1 MSKSEFTLRNCT
13 FAFKCS
19 AIWEDMET
27 VSDEDTYSQEIRFCQ
42 ECQKEVFF
50 CSDDDDL
57 LKSIRLNR
65 CVAIDNLSV
74 MNTKIIGEPIPNNY
88 NEKPEPYPFPTSR
101 PRNNEIDF

>member
-50 CSDDDDL
+50 CDDDDDL

-65 CVAIDNLSV
+65 CVAIENSPIS
-74 MNTKIIGEPIPNNY
+74 NTKILGKPIPRDFDQ
-88 NEKPEPYPFPTSR
+88 KTEPYPFPTSR
-101 PRNNEIDF
+101 PSDIDF